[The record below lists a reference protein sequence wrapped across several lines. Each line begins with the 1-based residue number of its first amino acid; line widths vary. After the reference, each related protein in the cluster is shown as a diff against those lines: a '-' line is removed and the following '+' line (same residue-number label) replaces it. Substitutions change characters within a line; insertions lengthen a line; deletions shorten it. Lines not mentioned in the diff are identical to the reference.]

1 MGERFIYDRIQG
13 CVVPLSEYERPE
25 PQRSFFPAPM
35 ISTDSMAPVQS
46 MLDGK
51 MYDSKSA
58 IRATYKQAG
67 MVEVGNDPARHRPHV
82 KPKPDRSAIKATV
95 EKATARFERGERVTK
110 TA

>member
-1 MGERFIYDRIQG
+1 MGKRFVYDHTQG
-13 CVVPLSEYERPE
+13 AIVPISECYRPE
-25 PQRSFFPAPM
+25 VHRSSLPAPM

-46 MLDGK
+46 MLDGR

-82 KPKPDRSAIKATV
+82 KPKPDRAAIKATV